1 MHAVFQFATI
11 LKEDHFL
18 SDTVIVSDGE
28 ENQLE
33 GDESLVFNNFLPLSS
48 KEASMADSHHLI
60 LTCTN

>member
-1 MHAVFQFATI
+1 MHAVFQFATK
-11 LKEDHFL
+11 LKEEHFL

-48 KEASMADSHHLI
+48 KEASMADSQHLI